1 MDYSEAIIHSI
12 SKGTTMNEKLE
23 NAKSKIVEFYDDH
36 ENAIKIGVGV
46 AVLAGFVV
54 WAAHYGKKHPVI
66 SGVSG
71 IVDAQGPDD
80 RCAMFG
86 RDNFLVMFDR
96 TQRDELLSNIKNDG
110 CSVTQDGLE
119 ILKAVIDNPVIVV
132 R

>member
-1 MDYSEAIIHSI
+1 
-12 SKGTTMNEKLE
+12 MNEKLE

-46 AVLAGFVV
+46 AVLVGFVA

-80 RCAMFG
+80 RCVMFG

-96 TQRDELLSNIKNDG
+96 TQRDELLNNIKNDG

-119 ILKAVIDNPVIVV
+119 ILKAVIDNPVIVD

>member
-1 MDYSEAIIHSI
+1 MPYNEAMIHSI
-12 SKGTTMNEKLE
+12 SKGTMMNEKLE
-23 NAKSKIVEFYDDH
+23 NAKSKIVKFYDKH
-36 ENAIKIGVGV
+36 EDAIKIGVIVTALVGV
-46 AVLAGFVV
+46 LGWSA
-54 WAAHYGKKHPVI
+54 YYSKKHPVI

-71 IVDAQGPDD
+71 VVDAQGPDD
-80 RCAMFG
+80 KCVMFG

-119 ILKAVIDNPVIVV
+119 ILKAVIDNPVIVD